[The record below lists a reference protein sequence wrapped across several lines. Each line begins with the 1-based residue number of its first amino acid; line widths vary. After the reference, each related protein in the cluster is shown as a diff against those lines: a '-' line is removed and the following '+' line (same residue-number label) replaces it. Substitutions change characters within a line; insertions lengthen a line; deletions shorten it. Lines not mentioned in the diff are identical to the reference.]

1 MLTFTAFPVGGTI
14 RFGIDRD
21 LAAKSAAGNAAEEL
35 AKATMTATILPSGA
49 TSVVTVKGVFVD
61 KIGSGYT
68 PADGFGFI
76 NADAALKLL
85 GH

>member
-1 MLTFTAFPVGGTI
+1 
-14 RFGIDRD
+14 
-21 LAAKSAAGNAAEEL
+21 
-35 AKATMTATILPSGA
+35 MTATILPPGA
-49 TSVVTVKGVFVD
+49 TSVVTTKGVFVD
-61 KIGSGYT
+61 HIGSGYA